1 MGYFSSIYADDRLPH
16 RAKAVYM
23 YLKDR
28 SDREGRCW
36 PGVKTIAKDLRLST
50 STVKRAVADLVDH
63 GYLEKENR
71 YRENGGQSSNLYTL
85 KQAQPPAKGSLRPFT
100 EPGPGSP

>member
-28 SDREGRCW
+28 SDKTGRSW
-36 PGVKTIAKDLRLST
+36 PGIKTIARELNISP
-50 STVKRAVADLVDH
+50 STVKRAVDDLARL
-63 GYLEKENR
+63 GYLEKEVR
-71 YRENGGQSSNLYTL
+71 YRENGGQTSNIYTI
-85 KQAQPPAKGSLRPFT
+85 R
-100 EPGPGSP
+100 

>member
-28 SDREGRCW
+28 ADKYGQCW
-36 PGVKTIAKDLRLST
+36 PGIRTISRELNVSV
-50 STVKRAVADLVDH
+50 STVKRAVDDLVKF
-63 GYLEKENR
+63 GYLEKEYR
-71 YRENGGQSSNLYTL
+71 FRENGGQTSNLYKL
-85 KQAQPPAKGSLRPFT
+85 K
-100 EPGPGSP
+100 

>member
-28 SDREGRCW
+28 SDKNGRSW
-36 PGVKTIAKDLRLST
+36 PGIKTIARELNVST
-50 STVKRAVADLVDH
+50 STVKRAVDDLIRF
-63 GYLEKENR
+63 GYMEKETR
-71 YRENGGQSSNLYTL
+71 FRENGGQTSNLYTL
-85 KQAQPPAKGSLRPFT
+85 K
-100 EPGPGSP
+100 

>member
-28 SDREGRCW
+28 SDKKGQSW
-36 PGVKTIAKDLRLST
+36 PGIKTIARALNVST
-50 STVKRAVADLVDH
+50 STVKRAVDDLIRL
-63 GYLEKENR
+63 GYMEKETR
-71 YRENGGQSSNLYTL
+71 FRENGGQTSNLYTL
-85 KQAQPPAKGSLRPFT
+85 KQA
-100 EPGPGSP
+100 

>member
-28 SDREGRCW
+28 SDKNGQSW
-36 PGVKTIAKDLRLST
+36 PGIKTIGRELNISV
-50 STVKRAVADLVDH
+50 STVKRAIDDLVKF
-63 GYLEKENR
+63 GYLEKELR
-71 YRENGGQSSNLYTL
+71 FRENGGQTSNRYII
-85 KQAQPPAKGSLRPFT
+85 KQA
-100 EPGPGSP
+100 

>member
-28 SDREGRCW
+28 SDKNGQSW
-36 PGVKTIAKDLRLST
+36 PGIKTIARELNVST
-50 STVKRAVADLVDH
+50 STVKRAVDDLIRF
-63 GYLEKENR
+63 GYMEKETR
-71 YRENGGQSSNLYTL
+71 FRENGGQTSNLYML
-85 KQAQPPAKGSLRPFT
+85 K
-100 EPGPGSP
+100 

>member
-28 SDREGRCW
+28 SDKNGRSW
-36 PGVKTIAKDLRLST
+36 PGIKTIARELNVSA
-50 STVKRAVADLVDH
+50 STVKRAVDDLIRF
-63 GYLEKENR
+63 GYLEKETR
-71 YRENGGQSSNLYTL
+71 FRENGGQTSNLYTL
-85 KQAQPPAKGSLRPFT
+85 K
-100 EPGPGSP
+100 

>member
-28 SDREGRCW
+28 SDKTGRSW
-36 PGVKTIAKDLRLST
+36 PGIKTIAKDLHYST
-50 STVKRAVADLVDH
+50 STVKRAVADLVRSGH
-63 GYLEKENR
+63 LEKEDR
-71 YRENGGQSSNLYTL
+71 YRENGGRTSNLYVL
-85 KQAQPPAKGSLRPFT
+85 K
-100 EPGPGSP
+100 

>member
-28 SDREGRCW
+28 ADKSGRSW
-36 PGVKTIAKDLRLST
+36 PGIKTIARELNISP
-50 STVKRAVADLVDH
+50 STVKRAVDDLARL
-63 GYLEKENR
+63 GYLEKEVR
-71 YRENGGQSSNLYTL
+71 YRKNGGQTSNIYTI
-85 KQAQPPAKGSLRPFT
+85 R
-100 EPGPGSP
+100 

>member
-28 SDREGRCW
+28 SDKNGQSW
-36 PGVKTIAKDLRLST
+36 PGIKTIARELNVST
-50 STVKRAVADLVDH
+50 STVKRAVDDLIRF
-63 GYLEKENR
+63 GYMEKETR
-71 YRENGGQSSNLYTL
+71 FRENGGQTSNLYTL
-85 KQAQPPAKGSLRPFT
+85 K
-100 EPGPGSP
+100 